1 MSTGER
7 RSWMEHLRSAEGKGT
22 AGCLLFALLF
32 GVALFVGINV
42 GPHYLAAKSFE
53 ADLKTEVSRAGARFW
68 DNETV
73 MNSVYEMA
81 KKNEVRISQENVE
94 ISRMGGQLFVRVFY
108 AVPIDLGL
116 TEYVMRVNIKAT
128 SFIGTL

>member
-1 MSTGER
+1 
-7 RSWMEHLRSAEGKGT
+7 
-22 AGCLLFALLF
+22 
-32 GVALFVGINV
+32 
-42 GPHYLAAKSFE
+42 
-53 ADLKTEVSRAGARFW
+53 
-68 DNETV
+68 

-116 TEYVMRVNIKAT
+116 TEYVMKVNIRAS